1 MCKGSAPIIKNAVVA
16 TDPFLRFFISQICA
30 AATGIPVGNVQ
41 SKEEPRMSMQTIPTQ
56 DSVTSDP
63 LLIPARDAD
72 VRLDRYLA
80 ILMSAMANENAGL
93 FEQPDAAELTFESLE
108 SSVLQEYQQ
117 KDLRAAYERVI
128 DAEVALEKALR
139 AADAAA
145 QEELDTPRAELQTVQ
160 DKLARI
166 HADAQGIDA
175 EFAPRY
181 AELQR
186 QEYSVTSKAAEL
198 VKKGETLCP
207 ESRVQFERDIELA
220 LNIQLGKITN
230 AHEQLEAEQAARREP
245 YNAQIEAL
253 QTASEDCARRLEQI
267 EKGTAEWTRR
277 ARDLHAG
284 SATECIAL
292 QDALR
297 ELLVRRDRFPN
308 VIAQVEQKLSK
319 DAGMDAI
326 SKRHAPVIKRLRLEM
341 DAPANLDAAREALAR
356 KDLVAAEKFL
366 KAATD
371 GGMSNERIEPLQ
383 RQLKSARRQKEI
395 ETALAKVETSAAQPG
410 GWNRVGEVQRQY
422 AEEWSRNPTLRR
434 RMDRVIAIAKEGV
447 RERGQKLEHAVAT
460 MLRREGTEFA
470 AKIKADLGK
479 LTLARRD
486 KKGAWFLVATGVIG
500 ENGQVK
506 MEFWTEPKCAED
518 QDRWNQVWRDQERAR
533 GKWAMAA
540 AEIEAEESELRAAA
554 EEAQAAL
561 EHERV
566 RIVAAKEEEESR
578 KRARKRARREGK
590 FQAKRQHRSE
600 HAVDIVEEEN
610 SETEGVQEEAVEKK
624 ASESELSHVWWRIY
638 ITKCAGAEEILN
650 RLEQQAQNLIVER
663 LGSNLVES
671 RPEAYSVQLFE
682 NLENMK
688 ARLQTEGLEVIDV
701 EEYAA

>member
-1 MCKGSAPIIKNAVVA
+1 MCKGSAPIIQNAVVA
-16 TDPFLRFFISQICA
+16 TEPFLRFFISQICA
-30 AATGIPVGNVQ
+30 AATEMPVGNAQ
-41 SKEEPRMSMQTIPTQ
+41 SNKEPKMLMQTNPTQ
-56 DSVTSDP
+56 DSVTSEP

-80 ILMSAMANENAGL
+80 ILMSAMANENAEL

-145 QEELDTPRAELQTVQ
+145 QEESDTARAKLQTVQ

-186 QEYSVTSKAAEL
+186 QEHSVTSKAAEL

-207 ESRVQFERDIELA
+207 ESRAQFERDIELA
-220 LNIQLGKITN
+220 LNIQLGKLRN
-230 AHEQLEAEQAARREP
+230 ARAQLEAEHAARREP

-253 QTASEDCARRLEQI
+253 QTASEDCARRLGQV
-267 EKGTAEWTRR
+267 EKGAAEWTGR

-284 SATECIAL
+284 SAGECIAL

-297 ELLVRRDRFPN
+297 ELLARRDRFPN
-308 VIAQVEQKLSK
+308 VIAQVEQQLGK
-319 DAGMDAI
+319 DARMDAI

-366 KAATD
+366 KGATD

-383 RQLKSARRQKEI
+383 RQIKSARRQKEI

-422 AEEWSRNPTLRR
+422 AEEWSRNHTLRR
-434 RMDRVIAIAKEGV
+434 RMDHVIALAKEGV
-447 RERGQKLEHAVAT
+447 RERGQKLERAVAT

-500 ENGQVK
+500 ENGQGK
-506 MEFWTEPKCAED
+506 MEFWTEPKYAED
-518 QDRWNQVWRDQERAR
+518 QDRWNQVWREQERAR
-533 GKWAMAA
+533 EKWAMLA
-540 AEIEAEESELRAAA
+540 AEIEAEESELREAA

-561 EHERV
+561 EHERA
-566 RIVAAKEEEESR
+566 RIAAAKEEEESR
-578 KRARKRARREGK
+578 KRVQKRARREGK
-590 FQAKRQHRSE
+590 FQAKRQRRNP
-600 HAVDIVEEEN
+600 HAVEVVEEVNSESDGVEEEA
-610 SETEGVQEEAVEKK
+610 VQKE
-624 ASESELSHVWWRIY
+624 ASESGPSNMWWRIY
-638 ITKCAGAEEILN
+638 IAKCAGAEGILN
-650 RLEQQAQNLIVER
+650 RLEEQEQTLIVER
-663 LGSNLVES
+663 LGLNLVES
-671 RPEAYSVQLFE
+671 RPETYSVQVFE
-682 NLENMK
+682 GLEGIK